1 LKPKG
6 QRKKKVLMDHLS
18 AVIHAATIVMGQ
30 PGKKQLILQEHLSEI
45 FNDVKGVLNY
55 KKKRKV

>member
-1 LKPKG
+1 
-6 QRKKKVLMDHLS
+6 MDHLS